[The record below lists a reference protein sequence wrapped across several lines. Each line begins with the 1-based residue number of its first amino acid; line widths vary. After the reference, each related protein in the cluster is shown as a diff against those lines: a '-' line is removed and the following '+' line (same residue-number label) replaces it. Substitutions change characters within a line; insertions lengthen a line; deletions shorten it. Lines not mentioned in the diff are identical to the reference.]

1 MKKILKSTFLV
12 LLLAAFLAYTIV
24 FSIIDLTNKKDRH
37 TLNMVY
43 AFEILEVE
51 HSINGLIPFGKDHY
65 YLGMDNK
72 ENTYLIKAPK
82 NWDTDNFCADRNE
95 NNTVKITALAKKISD
110 FEVSREI
117 ESQLNSAELS
127 SLTMPLSFSM
137 CLNISYVKDSV
148 LKLVSGIL
156 LIALALA
163 AIIARRKN
171 IQVSGIVV
179 KIYAAL
185 FMVCLI
191 LMLISLR

>member
-1 MKKILKSTFLV
+1 M
-12 LLLAAFLAYTIV
+12 
-24 FSIIDLTNKKDRH
+24 
-37 TLNMVY
+37 
-43 AFEILEVE
+43 
-51 HSINGLIPFGKDHY
+51 
-65 YLGMDNK
+65 
-72 ENTYLIKAPK
+72 
-82 NWDTDNFCADRNE
+82 
-95 NNTVKITALAKKISD
+95 
-110 FEVSREI
+110 
-117 ESQLNSAELS
+117 
-127 SLTMPLSFSM
+127 TMPLSSSM